1 MKRILTVILSVMF
14 ALTAV
19 RAQEM
24 TLEEVITAARTGS
37 VAALEAR
44 QAFVSTY
51 WAWRSYMASRLP
63 SVYLYGNMMSFDRS
77 LTLLQDPGDG
87 SMKYVSTNNLQ
98 NSLGI
103 KATQNITF
111 TGGVLSIYS
120 DLNRIDQFGL
130 SKSLT
135 WYSQPI
141 TISYQQ
147 PLFGY
152 NRFKWEKQIEP
163 REYERGRRK
172 YIESL
177 ERITVNAVDA
187 YFNLLHARKNAE
199 IAQSNYMNTGKM
211 RDIAIERLKLG
222 TITQDEYLQLELRM
236 LNDSISLNE
245 SGIRTREAQMVLNS
259 LLGYDESYEIIPVL
273 EETLPE
279 IVINYD
285 DAIEKALD
293 NSIFELDNEI
303 GLLKAQSDVAQAKA
317 QRGLTMSFNAR
328 FGLSKS
334 GPSFLNAYVSPLDQE
349 VFGLTFSV
357 PIFDWG
363 QGRGRVQ
370 KARAAEEVVKA
381 QVLQSENDFRRQL
394 YTAVGQF
401 NTQRS
406 QCKVSRRAAEI
417 ATERYNLIMDKF
429 RTGGATVLELNNART
444 ESNSAQTQYITDIKN
459 YWSYYYNLRK
469 STLFDFWNGTDIEI
483 DMNEMVE

>member
-1 MKRILTVILSVMF
+1 MILSVMF
-14 ALTAV
+14 ALTTV

-24 TLEEVITAARTGS
+24 TLEEVISAARTGS
-37 VAALEAR
+37 VVALEAR
-44 QAFVSTY
+44 QAFVSAY

-63 SVYLYGNMMSFDRS
+63 SVYLYGNLMSFDRS

-98 NSLGI
+98 NGLGI
-103 KATQNITF
+103 KATQNITL
-111 TGGVLSIYS
+111 TGGILSLYS
-120 DLNRIDQFGL
+120 DLNRIDQFGFTQ
-130 SKSLT
+130 SLT

-152 NRFKWEKQIEP
+152 NRFRWDRQIQP

-177 ERITVNAVDA
+177 EQITVNAVDA
-187 YFNLLHARKNAE
+187 YFSLLQARKNAE
-199 IAQSNYMNTGKM
+199 IAQSNYINTGKM
-211 RDIAIERLKLG
+211 REIAFERLKLG
-222 TITQDEYLQLELRM
+222 TVTRDEYLQLELRM

-245 SGIRTREAQMVLNS
+245 SGIRTREAQMALNS

-273 EETLPE
+273 EESMPE
-279 IVINYD
+279 IIINYD
-285 DAIEKALD
+285 VAIEKALS
-293 NSIFELDNEI
+293 NSNFELDNEI
-303 GLLKAQSDVAQAKA
+303 SLLNAQSDVAQAKA
-317 QRGLTMSFNAR
+317 QRGVTMSFSAR

-334 GPSFLNAYVSPLDQE
+334 GQWFSDAYANPPDQE
-349 VFGLTFSV
+349 VLGLTFSV

-370 KARAAEEVVKA
+370 RARAAEEVVKA
-381 QVLQSENDFRRQL
+381 QVVQSENDFRRQL

-406 QCKVSRRAAEI
+406 QCKVSQRAAEI
-417 ATERYNLIMDKF
+417 AAERYDLIMDKF
-429 RTGGATVLELNNART
+429 RDGGATVLELNNART
-444 ESNSAQTQYITDIKN
+444 ESDAARTQYITDLKN
-459 YWSYYYNLRK
+459 YWIYYYNLRK
-469 STLFDFWNGTDIEI
+469 RTLFDFLKGIDIEVDI
-483 DMNEMVE
+483 NELVE